1 LFNQRQHKSF
11 NYKSRFSKE
20 NSLDTDADSSEK
32 PDFVLKWKG
41 QRTANTK
48 VKGVLPMRTLLL
60 ILVLLLICMYILDSK
75 FN

>member
-1 LFNQRQHKSF
+1 MFNQRQHKSF
-11 NYKSRFSKE
+11 NYKPRLSKE
-20 NSLDTDADSSEK
+20 NLSETHKIDSEK
-32 PDFVLKWKG
+32 PDFVSKWKS
-41 QRTANTK
+41 QRDANTK